1 MCYLGLRISD
11 LKLVNRSNI
20 NGDKQKTLHIQM
32 HKNEEFLSINI
43 IPKALHIIEKYDY
56 KLPVISCSK
65 MNKYI
70 KACMEAGIEDE
81 FIEDDFSY
89 KKYEKISNHTAK
101 KNFCHSSLSLF

>member
-43 IPKALHIIEKYDY
+43 MPKALHIIEK
-56 KLPVISCSK
+56 I
-65 MNKYI
+65 
-70 KACMEAGIEDE
+70 
-81 FIEDDFSY
+81 
-89 KKYEKISNHTAK
+89 
-101 KNFCHSSLSLF
+101 